1 MITLNDIDLDYY
13 KICNEVFVYGSQES
27 KNELLEEFVYSIPEL
42 EAEIEEKL
50 NKNKLSEEIQEERLY
65 FAQETISEILKIC
78 KSELRSPKQI
88 KDKILRIIEESSF
101 EI

>member
-42 EAEIEEKL
+42 TAELEEKL
-50 NKNKLSEEIQEERLY
+50 NKNKLSEEIQEEQLH
-65 FAQETISEILKIC
+65 FAQDAISEILKIC
-78 KSELRSPKQI
+78 EGDSRSPKEI
-88 KDKILRIIEESSF
+88 KNKILRIIEESGF